1 PLVLAKVVA
10 TLDYLSDGRFVLG
23 VGVGWLEEE
32 FQALGIPWE
41 RRAQR
46 TREYI
51 EAMRR
56 LWSDELSSFSGEF
69 VHFENVRS
77 FPKPARGAALPV
89 LFGGESGPA
98 LRRVAEYGNGWC
110 GFNMTPDE
118 AAVKIRR
125 LEQLLAANGRKRS
138 EIELAISPYTKRI
151 TPDDLKRYRDL
162 GVEELVLVNFR
173 PPRTEEDITNQLEN
187 LAREWVEPASKL

>member
-1 PLVLAKVVA
+1 
-10 TLDYLSDGRFVLG
+10 
-23 VGVGWLEEE
+23 
-32 FQALGIPWE
+32 
-41 RRAQR
+41 
-46 TREYI
+46 
-51 EAMRR
+51 
-56 LWSDELSSFSGEF
+56 
-69 VHFENVRS
+69 
-77 FPKPARGAALPV
+77 
-89 LFGGESGPA
+89 
-98 LRRVAEYGNGWC
+98 
-110 GFNMTPDE
+110 FNMTPDE